1 VATTQEPIEQLLDKL
16 GEFGV
21 PVGEI
26 GDRAKG
32 LISQVG
38 SMDPGAMVEQ
48 VGSIDFS
55 QIDPAEMLGELK
67 DRVDALDPALRVP
80 VMLAAGFVAARV
92 VRWVIR

>member
-1 VATTQEPIEQLLDKL
+1 MATTQDPIEQVLDKL

-32 LISQVG
+32 LIGQVG
-38 SMDPGAMVEQ
+38 SMDPGAVVEQ

-55 QIDPAEMLGELK
+55 QLDVGEMLGELK
-67 DRVDALDPALRVP
+67 DKVDNLDPALRVP
-80 VMLAAGFVAARV
+80 VMVAAGFVGARI
-92 VRWVIR
+92 VRWIIR

>member
-1 VATTQEPIEQLLDKL
+1 VATTQDPIEQVLGKL

-21 PVGEI
+21 PVDEI
-26 GDRAKG
+26 GDKAKG

-48 VGSIDFS
+48 VSSIDFT
-55 QIDPAEMLGELK
+55 QLDVGEMLGELK
-67 DRVDALDPALRVP
+67 DRVDNLDPALRVP
-80 VMLAAGFVAARV
+80 VMVAAGFVAARV